1 MQHNLTRDELRQ
13 RLLEGGL
20 KATHQRIV
28 VFEAV
33 MELHGHHP
41 TPEEV
46 YQHLRPA
53 NPTLSLGT
61 VYKTLDTFVE
71 TGLIKRAL
79 SEKGGKRYD
88 ANTHVHNH
96 IFCSKTKEIVDF
108 EDEELEQLLTEFFS
122 KRKLENFE
130 IKGFSVQLTGNKVEP
145 DKQIRITRVSK

>member
-1 MQHNLTRDELRQ
+1 MQNLTRDELRQ
-13 RLLEGGL
+13 RLTEGGL

-41 TPEEV
+41 TAEDV
-46 YQHLRPA
+46 YQRLKPA
-53 NPTLSLGT
+53 NPSISLGT

-79 SEKGGKRYD
+79 SEEGGKRYD

-108 EDEELEQLLTEFFS
+108 EDEELEQLLTDFFS
-122 KRKLENFE
+122 KRKLSNFE
-130 IKGFSVQLTGNKVEP
+130 IKGVSVQLTGNKVEP
-145 DKQIRITRVSK
+145 DKQISITRVSK

>member
-1 MQHNLTRDELRQ
+1 MQENLTRDELRQ
-13 RLLEGGL
+13 RLTEGGL

-28 VFEAV
+28 VFESV

-41 TPEEV
+41 TAEDV
-46 YQHLRPA
+46 FQRLKPA
-53 NPTLSLGT
+53 NPSISLGT

-79 SEKGGKRYD
+79 SEEGGKRYD
-88 ANTHVHNH
+88 ANTHTHNH

-108 EDEELEQLLTEFFS
+108 EDEELEQLLQEFFS

-145 DKQIRITRVSK
+145 DKQISITRVSK

>member
-1 MQHNLTRDELRQ
+1 MQNLTREELRQ
-13 RLLEGGL
+13 RLLACGL
-20 KATHQRIV
+20 KATQQRIV
-28 VFEAV
+28 VFEAA

-41 TPEEV
+41 TAEDV
-46 YQHLRPA
+46 YQRLKPA
-53 NPTLSLGT
+53 NPSISLGT

-79 SEKGGKRYD
+79 SEEGGKRYD

-108 EDEELEQLLTEFFS
+108 EDAELEQLLTEFFS

-130 IKGFSVQLTGNKVEP
+130 IKGVSVQLTGNKVEP
-145 DKQIRITRVSK
+145 DKQISITRVSK

>member
-1 MQHNLTRDELRQ
+1 MTRDELRQ
-13 RLLEGGL
+13 RLTEGGL

-28 VFEAV
+28 VLESVTA
-33 MELHGHHP
+33 LHGHHP
-41 TPEEV
+41 TAEDV
-46 YQHLRPA
+46 HQHLKPA
-53 NPTLSLGT
+53 NPTISLGT

-130 IKGFSVQLTGNKVEP
+130 IKGVSVQLTGNKVEP
-145 DKQIRITRVSK
+145 DKQISITRVSK

>member
-1 MQHNLTRDELRQ
+1 MQQKLTRDEVRQ
-13 RLLEGGL
+13 RLSDGGL

-28 VFEAV
+28 VFESV

-41 TPEEV
+41 TAEDV
-46 YQHLRPA
+46 HQHLRSA
-53 NPTLSLGT
+53 NPTISLGT

-96 IFCSKTKEIVDF
+96 IFCSRTKEIVDF
-108 EDEELEQLLTEFFS
+108 EDEELEQLLTDFFS

-145 DKQIRITRVSK
+145 DKQISIIRVSK

>member
-1 MQHNLTRDELRQ
+1 MQQHLTRDELRQ
-13 RLLEGGL
+13 RLLESGL

-33 MELHGHHP
+33 MTLHGHHP

-79 SEKGGKRYD
+79 SEEGGKRYD

-108 EDEELEQLLTEFFS
+108 EDEELEQLLADFFS

-145 DKQIRITRVSK
+145 DKQISITRVSK

>member
-1 MQHNLTRDELRQ
+1 MQNLTREELRQ
-13 RLLEGGL
+13 RLVACGL
-20 KATHQRIV
+20 KATQQRIV

-41 TPEEV
+41 TAEDV
-46 YQHLRPA
+46 YQHLKPA
-53 NPTLSLGT
+53 NPSISLGT

-79 SEKGGKRYD
+79 SEEGGKRYD

-108 EDEELEQLLTEFFS
+108 EDAELEQLLQEFFS

-130 IKGFSVQLTGNKVEP
+130 IKGVSVQLTGNKVEP
-145 DKQIRITRVSK
+145 DKQISITRVSK